1 MPIDPKLIEQAK
13 QDIAKLTDLSVLS
26 YPMENRANSD
36 EFPITLGFK
45 LSPKQDKWLLQKA
58 KIYTGG
64 KRSSFLRTIIDSLM
78 ALDK

>member
-1 MPIDPKLIEQAK
+1 MPIDPKLLEQAK
-13 QDIAKLTDLSVLS
+13 QDIAKLKDLSALS

-45 LSPKQDKWLLQKA
+45 LSSKQDKWLLKQA

>member
-1 MPIDPKLIEQAK
+1 MPVDPKLIEQAK
-13 QDIAKLTDLSVLS
+13 QDIARLKDLSAIT

-45 LSPKQDKWLLQKA
+45 LSPKQDKWLLKQA
-58 KIYTGG
+58 KTYTAG

>member
-13 QDIAKLTDLSVLS
+13 LDIAKLKDLSELT
-26 YPMENRANSD
+26 YPLEHRANSD

-45 LSPKQDKWLLQKA
+45 LSPKQDKWLLKQA
-58 KIYTGG
+58 KIYTRG